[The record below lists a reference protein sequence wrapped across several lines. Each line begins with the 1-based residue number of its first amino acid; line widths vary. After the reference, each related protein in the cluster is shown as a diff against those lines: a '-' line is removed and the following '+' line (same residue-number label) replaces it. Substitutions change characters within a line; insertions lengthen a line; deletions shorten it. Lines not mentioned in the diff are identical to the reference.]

1 MIDLDLLLF
10 VQTGPT
16 IVNIMY
22 TEIIGWT
29 TAITNYVLEFVRQIF
44 PLFIYVAVFQIIL
57 RKS

>member
-1 MIDLDLLLF
+1 MIVFAF
-10 VQTGPT
+10 VQQTGPQVVT
-16 IVNIMY
+16 WMQ

-29 TAITNYVLEFVRQIF
+29 TSITNYVIEFVRQIL

>member
-1 MIDLDLLLF
+1 MIDLLAF
-10 VQTGPT
+10 VANPGPT
-16 IVNIMY
+16 FVNTMQ

-29 TAITNYVLEFVRQIF
+29 TSITNYVLEFVKQLL

>member
-1 MIDLDLLLF
+1 MITFFAF
-10 VQTGPT
+10 VQDTGVQF
-16 IVNIMY
+16 VNTML

-29 TAITNYVLEFVRQIF
+29 TSITEYVLEFVEQLL

>member
-1 MIDLDLLLF
+1 MIDLIGL
-10 VQTGPT
+10 VNQTAPQF
-16 IVNIMY
+16 INNLQ

-29 TAITNYVLEFVRQIF
+29 TSITNYVIEFVKQIL

>member
-1 MIDLDLLLF
+1 MIIAF
-10 VQTGPT
+10 VQETGPQL
-16 IVNIMY
+16 VNGMQ

-29 TAITNYVLEFVRQIF
+29 TAITEYVLEFVHQIL